1 MGSVEG
7 SVIQATGR
15 LEFQD
20 GSRIGIQSEVKNS
33 LQSAC
38 ILPKV
43 NLVGHPEESA
53 MTKKG
58 VVLAE

>member
-1 MGSVEG
+1 MGSVAG
-7 SVIQATGR
+7 SVIQATER
-15 LEFQD
+15 IEFQD

-43 NLVGHPEESA
+43 NLVESGELA

-58 VVLAE
+58 MVLAE